1 MTHPHL
7 KVETAG
13 PVRTITL
20 DNPARLNAQTPSLW
34 RALADEARSLPEEV
48 RVVVLRGAGPS
59 FSAGIDISLFTPAGL
74 PGEESVIDL
83 ARGDADHLVAG
94 IFEFQQGFVT
104 WAEVPAVVIAEVQ
117 GHAIGGGFQLALAA
131 DLRVVASDA
140 QLAMRETSRGIVPDL
155 GGTKALVDIVGYSR
169 ALEICATGRVV
180 TGEEAG
186 RLGIANVVAPAAS
199 LGEATHQ
206 LVEGILAAP
215 DAALRALKPL
225 LCSAVGADLGE
236 QCRRERETQVDLLR
250 GLLAAMGG

>member
-7 KVETAG
+7 KVETDGA
-13 PVRTITL
+13 VRTITL

-59 FSAGIDISLFTPAGL
+59 FSAGIDISLFTLVGV
-74 PGEESVIDL
+74 PGEESLVDL
-83 ARGDADHLVAG
+83 ARGGAEHIAAG
-94 IFEFQQGFVT
+94 IADFQQGFVT

-140 QLAMRETSRGIVPDL
+140 QLSMRETSRGIVPDL
-155 GGTKALVDIVGYSR
+155 GGTKALVDLVGYSR

-186 RLGIANVVAPAAS
+186 RLGIANVVAPPGS
-199 LGEATHQ
+199 LGEATRQ
-206 LVEGILAAP
+206 LVDGILAAP

-225 LCSAVGADLGE
+225 LRSAVGADLRE
-236 QCRRERETQVDLLR
+236 QCRRERETQV
-250 GLLAAMGG
+250 GLLLGLVAAAGG